1 MFKKQLSGMKKRNIV
16 AVLFIAVIIIASVI
30 VTVIFQKPSGGS
42 QKEITLVLDFGQDG
56 LIKKYRTRVTDSEQ
70 IKAWSL
76 LQQAVAYG
84 GVDLKIHDGFV
95 PVEINGLPSAGN
107 AGQSWQLYV
116 NSEKREF
123 KPFNVLVRGGDNVIF
138 KLE

>member
-1 MFKKQLSGMKKRNIV
+1 MKKRDTV
-16 AVLFIAVIIIASVI
+16 VVLFIAAIIIVFVAL
-30 VTVIFQKPSGGS
+30 TEIFQKPPAAG
-42 QKEITLVLDFGQDG
+42 QKEVVLVLDFGQNG
-56 LIKKYRTRVTDSEQ
+56 LIKKYRTNITAGRQ

-95 PVEINGLPSAGN
+95 PVEINGLPGAGN
-107 AGQSWQLYV
+107 IGPSWQLYV
-116 NSEKREF
+116 NSDKRELT
-123 KPFNVLVRGGDNVIF
+123 PFNVLVKGGDKVIF